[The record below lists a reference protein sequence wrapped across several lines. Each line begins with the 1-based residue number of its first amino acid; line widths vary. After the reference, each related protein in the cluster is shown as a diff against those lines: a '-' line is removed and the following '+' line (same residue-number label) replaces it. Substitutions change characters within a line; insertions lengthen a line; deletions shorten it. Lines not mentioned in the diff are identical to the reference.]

1 MQAEGGVKMQFPDF
15 ADFKQYLQEFEPE
28 INACTQSQKLYQ
40 IKSMTPENVAAFASD
55 IAADTLHAA
64 KVTSL
69 WYLTL
74 YHQWLAD
81 HFDAA
86 E

>member
-1 MQAEGGVKMQFPDF
+1 MQFPDF
-15 ADFKQYLQEFEPE
+15 SDFKQYLQECEPE
-28 INACTQSQKLYQ
+28 INAYTQSQKLYQ

-55 IAADTLHAA
+55 VAADTLHAA

-81 HFDAA
+81 HFDST

>member
-1 MQAEGGVKMQFPDF
+1 MMQFPDF
-15 ADFKQYLQEFEPE
+15 SDFKQYLQEREPE
-28 INACTQSQKLYQ
+28 INAYTQSQKLYQ

-69 WYLTL
+69 WYLAL

>member
-1 MQAEGGVKMQFPDF
+1 MQFPDF

-28 INACTQSQKLYQ
+28 INAYTQSQKLYQ

-81 HFDAA
+81 YFDAA

>member
-1 MQAEGGVKMQFPDF
+1 MQFPDF
-15 ADFKQYLQEFEPE
+15 SDFEQYLQECEPE
-28 INACTQSQKLYQ
+28 INAYTQSQRLYQ
-40 IKSMTPENVAAFASD
+40 LKDTSSENVAAFASE

-64 KVTSL
+64 KVTL
-69 WYLTL
+69 LFYLAL